1 MNRRIIFS
9 LDAGG
14 TNLVFSAIEGGRVL
28 DQTLTLPS
36 QSDSLE
42 TFFLKLKEG
51 FSGLE
56 KKLGV
61 HAAALSFCFP
71 GPADYEAG
79 IIGKLENMP
88 FFTDGIPL
96 ARMLENAFKI
106 PVFINNDGD
115 LFALG
120 EALGGLLPQINQQS
134 SKQYKN
140 LLGVTLGTG
149 FGGGIVMDHK
159 LFSGDNSAASEIN
172 RFSNFMNPDQSIE
185 EVVSIRGIKKLY
197 GDFAGISFEKT
208 PNPYEI
214 FQIGMGTLAGNKDA
228 AVQAWNIFGDVLG
241 NALANAATLTDSC
254 VAIGGGISGAHP
266 LFMAVAIKHMNGTF
280 KRADGQV
287 LSRMES
293 AAYNWENEAERKEF
307 LKDETIRVKVPF
319 SDQTQSYQPKK
330 KIAVGVSKLGTSKA
344 VALGAYVY
352 AARKLGFS
360 EQLFLLNKEEEYLK

>member
-1 MNRRIIFS
+1 MSRKIIFS

-14 TNLVFSAIEGGRVL
+14 TNLVFSAIEEGRVL

-42 TFFLKLKEG
+42 TFFLKLKQG
-51 FSGLE
+51 FSGLG

-88 FFTDGIPL
+88 FFTGGIPL
-96 ARMLENAFKI
+96 ARMLENVFKI

-120 EALGGLLPQINQQS
+120 EALGGLLPQINQQA
-134 SKQYKN
+134 SKHYKN

-149 FGGGIVMDHK
+149 FGGGIVMNQG

-172 RFSNFMNPDQSIE
+172 RFSSFMNPGQSVE
-185 EVVSIRGIKKLY
+185 EVVSIRGIKRLY
-197 GDFAGISFEKT
+197 GDFAGISFEET
-208 PNPYEI
+208 PNPYNI
-214 FQIGMGTLAGNKDA
+214 FQIGIGNLAGNKDA
-228 AVQAWNIFGDVLG
+228 ALKAWNIFGDVLG

-254 VAIGGGISGAHP
+254 VAIGGGISGAHL
-266 LFMAVAIKHMNGTF
+266 LFMPAVMKHMNGTF
-280 KRADGQV
+280 KRIDGQT
-287 LSRMES
+287 LPRMES
-293 AAYNWENEAERKEF
+293 VAYNWENESDRKEF
-307 LKDETIRVKVPF
+307 LKDETVRVEVPF
-319 SDQTQSYQPKK
+319 SDQTQSYQSKK
-330 KIAVGVSKLGTSKA
+330 KIAVGISRLGTSKA

-360 EQLFLLNKEEEYLK
+360 EQLFLLNKED

>member
-1 MNRRIIFS
+1 MNRKIIFS

-14 TNLVFSAIEGGRVL
+14 TNLVFSAIEEGRVL
-28 DQTLTLPS
+28 EETLTLPS

-51 FSGLE
+51 FSGLG

-88 FFTDGIPL
+88 FFTGGVPL
-96 ARMLENAFKI
+96 ARMLENEFKI

-120 EALGGLLPQINQQS
+120 EALGGLLPAINQQS
-134 SKQYKN
+134 AKQYKN

-149 FGGGIVMDHK
+149 FGGGIVMNQK
-159 LFSGDNSAASEIN
+159 LFAGDNSAGSEIN
-172 RFSNFMNPDQSIE
+172 RFSNSLNPDQSVE
-185 EVVSIRGIKKLY
+185 EVVSIRGVKKLY
-197 GDFAGISFEKT
+197 GDLVGISFEET

-214 FQIGMGTLAGNKDA
+214 FQIGMGKLAGNQEA
-228 AVQAWNIFGDVLG
+228 AIKVWNVFGNVLG

-254 VAIGGGISGAHP
+254 VAIGGGISGAYP
-266 LFMAVAIKHMNGTF
+266 LFLPAVIEHMNGTF
-280 KRADGQV
+280 KRFDGKV
-287 LSRMES
+287 LPRMES
-293 AAYNWENEAERKEF
+293 VAFNWEDENERKEF
-307 LKDETIRVKVPF
+307 LKDETIQVEVPF
-319 SDQTQSYQPKK
+319 SDQTQSYHPKK
-330 KIAVGVSKLGTSKA
+330 KITVGITRLGTSRA

-360 EQLFLLNKEEEYLK
+360 EQLFLLNKVE

>member
-1 MNRRIIFS
+1 MSRKIIFS

-14 TNLVFSAIEGGRVL
+14 TNLVFSAIEGGKVL
-28 DQTLTLPS
+28 DRTLTLPS

-42 TFFLKLKEG
+42 TFFLKLKKG

-56 KKLGV
+56 EKLGAR
-61 HAAALSFCFP
+61 AAALSFCFP
-71 GPADYEAG
+71 GPADYDAG

-88 FFTDGIPL
+88 FFTGGIPL
-96 ARMLENAFKI
+96 ARMLENEFKI

-120 EALGGLLPQINQQS
+120 EALGGLLPEINQRS
-134 SKQYKN
+134 EKQYKN

-149 FGGGIVMDHK
+149 FGGGIIMNKK
-159 LFSGDNSAASEIN
+159 LFSGDNSASSEIN
-172 RFSNFMNPDQSIE
+172 RFSNYLNPHQSVE

-197 GDFAGISFEKT
+197 GDFTGISFQET
-208 PNPYEI
+208 PEPSEI
-214 FQIGMGTLAGNKDA
+214 FQIGMGKASGDKEA
-228 AVQAWNIFGDVLG
+228 AQKAWDIFGNVLG

-254 VAIGGGISGAHP
+254 IAIGGGISGAFP
-266 LFMAVAIKHMNGTF
+266 LFLPVVIEHMNSTF
-280 KRADGQV
+280 QRVDGLI

-293 AAYNWENEAERKEF
+293 TAYNWENEAERIEF
-307 LKDETIRVKVPF
+307 LKNESVTISVPF
-319 SDQTQSYQPKK
+319 SDQTQSYQSKK
-330 KIAVGVSKLGTSKA
+330 KIAVGISKLGTSKA

-360 EQLFLLNKEEEYLK
+360 E

>member
-1 MNRRIIFS
+1 M
-9 LDAGG
+9 
-14 TNLVFSAIEGGRVL
+14 VFSAIEEGRIL

-51 FSGLE
+51 FSGLG

-88 FFTDGIPL
+88 FFTGGIPL

-120 EALGGLLPQINQQS
+120 EALGGLLPQINQQA
-134 SKQYKN
+134 SKHYKN

-149 FGGGIVMDHK
+149 FGGGIVMNQK

-172 RFSNFMNPDQSIE
+172 RFSNCMTPGQSVE

-197 GDFAGISFEKT
+197 GDFAGVSFGKT
-208 PNPYEI
+208 PSPYEI
-214 FQIGMGTLAGNKDA
+214 FQIGIGKLAGNKEA
-228 AVQAWNIFGDVLG
+228 ALQAWKIFGDVLG
-241 NALANAATLTDSC
+241 NALANAVTLTDSC
-254 VAIGGGISGAHP
+254 VAIGGGISGAHS
-266 LFMAVAIKHMNGTF
+266 LFMPFVIKQMNGTF
-280 KRADGQV
+280 KRVDGRV
-287 LSRMES
+287 LTRMES
-293 AAYNWENEAERKEF
+293 KAYNWEDEAERKEF
-307 LKDETIRVKVPF
+307 LKDETVRVEVPF
-319 SDQTQSYQPKK
+319 SDQTQSYHPKK
-330 KIAVGVSKLGTSKA
+330 KIAVGITRLGTSKA
-344 VALGAYVY
+344 VALGAYAY
-352 AARKLGFS
+352 AARKLGFP
-360 EQLFLLNKEEEYLK
+360 EQLFLLNKD